1 MAKLRNNLNQNAFF
15 HQGRAKTSLNQR
27 IIDIKKKRITEME
40 QLFLCLIDE
49 TEVKS
54 IYTMKNYQIL
64 VKNSWLVVAW
74 RG

>member
-1 MAKLRNNLNQNAFF
+1 
-15 HQGRAKTSLNQR
+15 
-27 IIDIKKKRITEME
+27 ME

>member
-1 MAKLRNNLNQNAFF
+1 
-15 HQGRAKTSLNQR
+15 
-27 IIDIKKKRITEME
+27 ME
-40 QLFLCLIDE
+40 QLFLRLIDE

-64 VKNSWLVVAW
+64 VKNYWLVVAW